1 MIKEMHKKASELI
14 CKLEK
19 IFLSGFFTL
28 MTHLILHLTNEVL
41 LRRPVQNRWQYGPE
55 RQNKHLRQ
63 KCGNKAK
70 IEASIAEA
78 VILEE
83 VPDLRTSY
91 YPDHVPHL
99 HNKVPRYNI
108 EEPKYQPR
116 LHLFNTQGGRAGPRN
131 LITCHDKSGRTSCSI
146 SCTTSRKLGMRG

>member
-1 MIKEMHKKASELI
+1 MI

-19 IFLSGFFTL
+19 IFPPGFFTP
-28 MTHLILHLTNEVL
+28 MTHLLLHLPNEVL
-41 LRRPVQNRWQYGPE
+41 LGGPVQYHWQYDPE

-83 VPDLRTSY
+83 VSDLRTSY
-91 YPDHVPHL
+91 YSDHVPHL

-108 EEPKYQPR
+108 EDPKYQPR
-116 LHLFNTQGGRAGPRN
+116 LVE
-131 LITCHDKSGRTSCSI
+131 
-146 SCTTSRKLGMRG
+146 